1 MKKKIY
7 SIITVILLM
16 VGVLTLSF
24 NKPIDIKADSGFDT
38 SYDSSSS
45 SSSSSS
51 WDDDDD
57 DDDYSSSSSS
67 GSSGF
72 NIVSFT
78 ISIVIAI
85 IIIRQFIKI
94 TKAPKNNPQAYNMQ
108 QSNNV
113 QQPNYGAQAIDEVK
127 KYIPNF
133 DYNKFIT
140 DRFNDYVT
148 IQNAWMNFDYNTL
161 RNKLTDELYN
171 QYIMQLDT
179 MKIKG
184 EKNIM
189 ENFKHISTRIIDV
202 KEENGNI
209 EITTQMIASFNDYI
223 VNSAGMVIRGDRT
236 RTLTVCYEL
245 KFVCSKQAFVDKCP
259 NCGAPLG
266 NSASQ
271 TCEYCNSVIAQT
283 SSNWVMTKKQ
293 AISQR

>member
-7 SIITVILLM
+7 SILTIILIT
-16 VGVLTLSF
+16 GVLALSF
-24 NKPIDIKADSGFDT
+24 NHPIDIKADSGFDT

-45 SSSSSS
+45 SSWGSSSSSS
-51 WDDDDD
+51 WDDD
-57 DDDYSSSSSS
+57 DDDYSSSSS
-67 GSSGF
+67 GGGGGF
-72 NIVSFT
+72 NIVSL
-78 ISIVIAI
+78 VVAI
-85 IIIRQFIKI
+85 IIVIVVIKRFGRL
-94 TKAPKNNPQAYNMQ
+94 TKGTTYSAVMNNTNPNSTNMGY
-108 QSNNV
+108 SSSIS
-113 QQPNYGAQAIDEVK
+113 IDEVK

-133 DYNKFIT
+133 DYNKFVT

-189 ENFKHISTRIIDV
+189 ENFKHISTSIIDV

-223 VNSAGMVIRGDRT
+223 VNSNGTVVRGNRT

-245 KFVCSKQAFVDKCP
+245 KFVCSKQATLDKCP
-259 NCGAPLG
+259 NCNAPLN
-266 NSASQ
+266 NSSSQ
-271 TCEYCNSVIAQT
+271 TCQYCNSVITQ
-283 SSNWVMTKKQ
+283 SSTNWVMTKKQ